1 MIIILKEKQKPHC
14 VQIRR
19 KLETRSGLCANT
31 SDVRRKIKYF
41 PSRSQQLVFL
51 KHKPLTCSF
60 IFIFIHQ
67 AGGNINNY
75 NNRKLNYPRC
85 TKYDKNS
92 VLERQ
97 KIVSPITLCSLRIT
111 EYAVLCSVLASLWL
125 LSNCYETQKVT
136 AFLFWTQTAVISS
149 ALQIFLSVQP
159 PL

>member
-1 MIIILKEKQKPHC
+1 MYRYDESWRLDLGYVPTQVTYDEKVNISPAG
-14 VQIRR
+14 VSS
-19 KLETRSGLCANT
+19 L
-31 SDVRRKIKYF
+31 F
-41 PSRSQQLVFL
+41 FL

-60 IFIFIHQ
+60 VFIFIHQ

-97 KIVSPITLCSLRIT
+97 KIVSPITLRCLRIT

-125 LSNCYETQKVT
+125 LSDCYETQKVT

-149 ALQIFLSVQP
+149 APQIFLSVQP